1 MAVIRAVAVEGH
13 RLVRAPL
20 QRVWHLLSRLESHP
34 RYVTLW
40 MAADVHDR
48 SPTAALVEFRG
59 FFGGLPIASVQRITL
74 RPPSRIEFRQ
84 VRGELRELTGT
95 YILKEIDGETDV
107 TIQVSVDA
115 DILLFPDAS
124 VQQIIVGHIDG
135 TLSRI
140 KASAERDLVRLTP
153 RRVRA
158 AEATGHEAAA
168 PAEGEP
174 SAAALSVLGPDA
186 PASGLPP
193 APSHPRAGPA
203 GPDSAGGTGTGPR
216 GSPQGPSAGT
226 PGSDRGPHRSD
237 RRGRRRRRRRGR
249 GGGRV
254 HSGSGEGGD
263 RPRP

>member
-1 MAVIRAVAVEGH
+1 MSAVPRPVAVEGQ

-40 MAADVHDR
+40 MAADVLER

-59 FFGGLPIASVQRITL
+59 FFGGLPITSAQRITL

-84 VRGELRELTGT
+84 VRGELRDLTGA
-95 YILKEIDGETDV
+95 YVLKDVHGETEV
-107 TIQVSVDA
+107 TVQLSVDA

-124 VQQIIVGHIDG
+124 VQQIVVGHIDG

-153 RRVRA
+153 RRVRSPETA
-158 AEATGHEAAA
+158 GAGAAA
-168 PAEGEP
+168 PDVDDALSP
-174 SAAALSVLGPDA
+174 TAAASASDGAALGSQPRAEPAVGQDGPAA
-186 PASGLPP
+186 PEGVARGTPA
-193 APSHPRAGPA
+193 APSGATSTAAGPQR
-203 GPDSAGGTGTGPR
+203 P
-216 GSPQGPSAGT
+216 
-226 PGSDRGPHRSD
+226 D

-249 GGGRV
+249 GGGRMP
-254 HSGSGEGGD
+254 SGHGGD
-263 RPRP
+263 RARP